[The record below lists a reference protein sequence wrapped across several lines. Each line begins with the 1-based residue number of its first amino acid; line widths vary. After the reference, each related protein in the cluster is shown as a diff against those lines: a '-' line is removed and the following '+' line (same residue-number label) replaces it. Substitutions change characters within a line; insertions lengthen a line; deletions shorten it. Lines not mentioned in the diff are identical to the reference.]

1 MLKKRQ
7 DITCLTPPTNVRN
20 CFDSWKMNT
29 VSLNDSGT
37 SGREKSAN
45 AALPLP
51 QLVYSVTN
59 LLFRRSNLNPLPT
72 AAAAGAAS

>member
-1 MLKKRQ
+1 
-7 DITCLTPPTNVRN
+7 
-20 CFDSWKMNT
+20 MNT
-29 VSLNDSGT
+29 MSLNDSGT

-59 LLFRRSNLNPLPT
+59 LLFRPSNLNPLPT
-72 AAAAGAAS
+72 AAAAGTAS